1 MAKLLPSLRSTDT
14 YTESNFLFLHSLK
27 GTDQQ
32 RKVTLEH
39 FCRARNAGNGAGWS
53 CQTIIDAEMMTRD
66 DAVFIAQSYASR
78 NDIPVIYESYTD

>member
-14 YTESNFLFLHSLK
+14 YTETNFLFLHSLK
-27 GTDQQ
+27 GTDTR

-39 FCRARNAGNGAGWS
+39 FCRASGHGNAPGWS
-53 CQTIIDAEMMTRD
+53 CLTIIDAEVMTRD

-78 NDIPVIYESYTD
+78 NDIPVIYESHTD

>member
-14 YTESNFLFLHSLK
+14 YTEANFLFLHSLK
-27 GTDQQ
+27 GTASQ

-39 FCRARNAGNGAGWS
+39 FCRATGNGLGWS
-53 CQTIIDAEMMTRD
+53 CQTIIDAEMMTRE

-78 NDIPVIYESYTD
+78 NDIPVIYETHTD